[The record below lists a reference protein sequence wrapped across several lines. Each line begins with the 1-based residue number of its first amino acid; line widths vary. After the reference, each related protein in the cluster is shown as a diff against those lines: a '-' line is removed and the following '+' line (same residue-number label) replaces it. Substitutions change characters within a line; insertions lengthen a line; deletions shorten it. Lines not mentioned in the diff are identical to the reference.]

1 MAPKEKGFMENPKE
15 FLGTL
20 ATKLPYVKLIIR
32 ENDQM
37 CHVKWKVCIE
47 VEHKDKILVLKLDG
61 RHNGRRKYKWPRL
74 QTFYHYKV
82 NYFNYFFSYL
92 GCDNL

>member
-20 ATKLPYVKLIIR
+20 ATKLPYAKLIIR

-37 CHVKWKVCIE
+37 CHVK
-47 VEHKDKILVLKLDG
+47 
-61 RHNGRRKYKWPRL
+61 
-74 QTFYHYKV
+74 
-82 NYFNYFFSYL
+82 
-92 GCDNL
+92 

>member
-37 CHVKWKVCIE
+37 CHVK
-47 VEHKDKILVLKLDG
+47 
-61 RHNGRRKYKWPRL
+61 
-74 QTFYHYKV
+74 
-82 NYFNYFFSYL
+82 
-92 GCDNL
+92 